1 MLQEIRH
8 ALRLLARNPG
18 FTAIAA
24 LSLALGIGANS
35 AIFSLADAL
44 LLRPLPVLEPS
55 KVVTI
60 STDPQNAADGIGG
73 VSFPDYRDFRHELR
87 SFDGIAAFDYGPLSF
102 AKSAAETPQMRF
114 AVLVTNNYFNVLGVD
129 PVVGRAFTK
138 DEGQV
143 SGQDPVVVLANDF
156 WRSEFSSDPN
166 IIGRT
171 VRINAVDFSVIGV
184 APADFHS
191 TDEYVR
197 PYFYVPLS
205 MEQRL
210 QGLPKDPLADRSN
223 HFLEVKAR
231 LKPGAT
237 REGAQAELTGLWKG
251 LQPLHSEADA
261 RRVPHVRTELQARI
275 QSAPDDA
282 FLVALLMALTGVVL
296 MIACANVA
304 NLLLSR
310 ARARTREIAIR
321 MSLGI
326 SRARLVRQLL
336 TESLVLALL
345 GTALGLG
352 FAYAGIRFLQ
362 NIRVPSDVP
371 VVIAPQLDVRVLGFA
386 VLLGMLSALLFGLTP
401 ALQAT
406 RTSLVAALKTAEG
419 QTSRQRML
427 GRNALVIAQL
437 AMAMLLLVSTSMLL
451 DGFRRTL
458 LLSPG
463 FRIDNLLTA
472 QFDTSLVHY
481 TPQQSHDFYRNIR
494 DRVTE
499 LPGVRAVTLASV
511 IPLSPQQH
519 SEAVIPEGYSFPS
532 GQTEAEVLSSVV
544 DENYFRVMNTSVLRG
559 RAFTTSDKQGAPL
572 AAIVNQEFAR
582 HYWPNQDPIG
592 KRLHVGGKDGS
603 WTEIIGVAE
612 TGTYT
617 FVGEPPSPF
626 LYLPLAQNERS
637 TLALFTDT
645 TADAASLA
653 GALRQVVHS
662 LDPDQPVFNI
672 RMMSEVY
679 RQRAA
684 VTRMIMEIVGTMGLV
699 GLSLALVGLYGLVG
713 YSVARRTH
721 EIGIRMAIGADRAD
735 VLTMVL
741 KHGLKLSVLGILIGG
756 LISLATS
763 RLLAAGLV
771 GLGKPNP
778 VTYFAVPVLL
788 LIVTLTA
795 CYLPARRAARV
806 DPMKAL
812 RYE

>member
-18 FTAIAA
+18 FTTIAA

-55 KVVTI
+55 RVVTV
-60 STDPQNAADGIGG
+60 STDRQDGNDGVGG
-73 VSFPDYRDFRHELR
+73 VSFLDYRDFRERLR
-87 SFDGIAAFDYGPLSF
+87 SFEGIAAFDYEPLSF

-114 AVLVTNNYFNVLGVD
+114 AVMVTDNYFNVLGVH
-129 PVVGRAFTK
+129 PVLGRAFTG

-143 SGQDPVVVLANDF
+143 PGRDALVVLSNDF
-156 WRSEFSSDPN
+156 WRSEFSGDPN
-166 IIGRT
+166 IIGRI
-171 VRINAVDFSVIGV
+171 VRINAIDFTVIGV
-184 APADFHS
+184 APKEFHS

-223 HFLEVKAR
+223 HSLEVKAR
-231 LKPGAT
+231 LKPDAT
-237 REGAQAELTGLWKG
+237 REEAQAELNGLWKG
-251 LQPLHSEADA
+251 LQPLHTEADSH
-261 RRVPHVRTELQARI
+261 RLPHVRTELQARI
-275 QSAPDDA
+275 RSSPDDA

-304 NLLLSR
+304 NLLLGR

-352 FAYAGIRFLQ
+352 FAYGGIRFLQ
-362 NIRVPSDVP
+362 SIRVPTDVP
-371 VVIAPQLDVRVLGFA
+371 VVISPQLDLRVLVFA
-386 VLLGMLSALLFGLTP
+386 VLLGILSALLFGLTP
-401 ALQAT
+401 AMQAT
-406 RTSLVAALKTAEG
+406 KTSLVAALKSAEV
-419 QTSRQRML
+419 QATRKSML

-437 AMAMLLLVSTSMLL
+437 AMAMLLLLSTSMLL

-481 TPQQSHDFYRNIR
+481 SAQKSHDFYRNLR
-494 DRVTE
+494 DRVAE
-499 LPGVRAVTLASV
+499 LPGVRAVALGSV

-519 SEAVIPEGYSFPS
+519 SEAVIPEGYSFPK
-532 GQTEAEVLSSVV
+532 GQTEAQILTSVV
-544 DENYFRVMNTSVLRG
+544 DENYFSVMNTGLLRG
-559 RAFTTSDKQGAPL
+559 RAFTISDKQGAPPV
-572 AAIVNQEFAR
+572 AIVNQECAR
-582 HYWPNQDPIG
+582 RYWPNQDPIG
-592 KRLHVGGKDGS
+592 KRIRFGGKDNS
-603 WTEIIGVAE
+603 WIEVVGVAQ

-626 LYLPLAQNERS
+626 LYLALAQNERS
-637 TLALFTDT
+637 MLVLFMDT
-645 TADAASLA
+645 SADAASL
-653 GALRQVVHS
+653 GTALRQVVHS
-662 LDPDQPVFNI
+662 LDSNQPIFNL
-672 RMMSEVY
+672 RTMFDLY
-679 RQRAA
+679 RQRAG
-684 VTRMIMEIVGTMGLV
+684 VTRMIMEIVGTMGMV
-699 GLSLALVGLYGLVG
+699 GLSLALIGLYGLVA

-721 EIGIRMAIGADRAD
+721 EIGVRMAIGARRAD
-735 VLTMVL
+735 DLRMVL
-741 KHGLKLSVLGILIGG
+741 QQGLKLSVLGILIGG
-756 LISLATS
+756 AMSVAAT
-763 RLLAAGLV
+763 RLLTAGLV
-771 GLGKPNP
+771 GLGKPNTA
-778 VTYFAVPVLL
+778 TYFAVPVLL
-788 LIVTLTA
+788 LIVTLAA
-795 CYLPARRAARV
+795 CYLPARRASRV
-806 DPMKAL
+806 DPMTAL

>member
-18 FTAIAA
+18 FTTIAA

-55 KVVTI
+55 RVVTI
-60 STDPQNAADGIGG
+60 STDRQDGTDGIGG
-73 VSFPDYRDFRHELR
+73 VSFPDYGDFREQSR
-87 SFDGIAAFDYGPLSF
+87 SFEGIAAFDYGPLSF
-102 AKSAAETPQMRF
+102 AKSAAEPPQMRF
-114 AVLVTNNYFNVLGVD
+114 AVMVSDNYFNVLGVH
-129 PVVGRAFTK
+129 PVLGRAFTGN
-138 DEGQV
+138 EGQV
-143 SGQDPVVVLANDF
+143 PGRDALVVLSHDF

-171 VRINAVDFSVIGV
+171 VRINAIDFTVIGV
-184 APADFHS
+184 APKDFHS

-197 PYFYVPLS
+197 PYFYVPLT

-223 HFLEVKAR
+223 HSLEVKAR

-237 REGAQAELTGLWKG
+237 REGAQGELDSVWKG
-251 LQPLHSEADA
+251 LQPLHTEANGH
-261 RRVPHVRTELQARI
+261 RLPHVRTELQARI
-275 QSAPDDA
+275 QGSPDDA
-282 FLVALLMALTGVVL
+282 FLVALLMGLTGVVL

-304 NLLLSR
+304 SLLLGR

-345 GTALGLG
+345 GTALGLA

-362 NIRVPSDVP
+362 NIRVPTDVP
-371 VVIAPQLDVRVLGFA
+371 VVISPQLDLRVLLFA
-386 VLLGMLSALLFGLTP
+386 VLLGIVSALLFGLTP

-406 RTSLVAALKTAEG
+406 KTSLVAALKSAEA
-419 QTSRQRML
+419 QTTRKSML

-437 AMAMLLLVSTSMLL
+437 SMAMLLLLSTSMLL

-481 TPQQSHDFYRNIR
+481 SSQQSHDFYRNLQ
-494 DRVTE
+494 DRVAE
-499 LPGVRAVTLASV
+499 LPGVRGVALGSV
-511 IPLSPQQH
+511 IPLSPQQR
-519 SEAVIPEGYSFPS
+519 SEAVVPEGYSFPK
-532 GQTEAEVLSSVV
+532 GQTEAQILTSVV
-544 DENYFRVMNTSVLRG
+544 DENYFNVMNTGLLRG
-559 RAFTTSDKQGAPL
+559 RAFTTSDKQGAPPV
-572 AAIVNQEFAR
+572 AIVNQEFAR
-582 HYWPNQDPIG
+582 RYWPNQDPIG
-592 KRLHVGGKDGS
+592 KRIRVGAKDNS
-603 WTEIIGVAE
+603 WIEIVGVAQ

-637 TLALFTDT
+637 TLALFMDT
-645 TADAASLA
+645 AADPASL
-653 GALRQVVHS
+653 GSGLRQEVHS
-662 LDPDQPVFNI
+662 LDPDQPVFNL
-672 RMMSEVY
+672 RTMSELY
-679 RQRAA
+679 RQRAG
-684 VTRMIMEIVGTMGLV
+684 VTRMIMEIVGTMGMV
-699 GLSLALVGLYGLVG
+699 GLSLALIGLYGVVA

-721 EIGIRMAIGADRAD
+721 EIGIRMAIGARRAD
-735 VLTMVL
+735 VLRMVL
-741 KHGLKLSVLGILIGG
+741 QHGLKLSLLGIIIGG
-756 LISLATS
+756 VLSIATT
-763 RLLAAGLV
+763 RLLSAGLV
-771 GLGKPNP
+771 GLAKPT
-778 VTYFAVPVLL
+778 VATYVAVPILL
-788 LIVTLTA
+788 LLVTLAA
-795 CYLPARRAARV
+795 CYLPARRASRV
-806 DPMKAL
+806 HPMKAL